1 MGNDQSRPD
10 GRDHL
15 QVVTLPNDIPEE
27 GHAPVAA
34 PATAPAATE
43 PGAANS
49 GNGSLDQLP
58 SVQPKTENAANSAIV
73 RDLGDYRLEKQ
84 VLGEGAFGKVRLATS
99 TRTSHRVAVKVIKR
113 KKLNERAEVL
123 LQRERKH
130 HEKVRIPAVANASS
144 LAPTRHSQLLPG
156 ALRRSRAPHCAR
168 SASRPSAQLRHR
180 NIVRLH
186 TFIMT
191 PNKYYLVM
199 EYCEGGDML
208 QFINSTTML
217 SDELAR
223 TLFRGLIDGIHFCH
237 VLGIHHRDL
246 KLENLMLTSR
256 DEKTMA
262 IKIADFGLSD
272 LQTLPSSLSSTFC
285 GSPLYAAPELMT
297 AGAAP
302 DGYDASKSDVWSCG
316 VICYALLTSALP
328 FDAEDISTLVRLIQR
343 GVPNSPVPESRGPLA
358 SQLVGRM
365 LTVDPKE
372 RPLAAEV
379 LQHAWVK
386 EGEPKSIKGSVTTG
400 ALPQVSGGGGSAAD
414 GGGGAPSEAPPI
426 PQRRRGATA
435 TTKFFRD
442 LKEEVLRE
450 DDEATA
456 GAPSQQPLQPPAEQ
470 PPPPPP
476 PQPPPQQ
483 QPPPAQPQPSGQATA
498 PTPPPPMPSNDASGG
513 GGTSTTPTAP
523 PTAPAAPPAQALPE
537 DQKRQP
543 EPGREKGKAMTKGEL
558 AAIKLAVANG
568 EVEDPPEPEPEPA
581 PEPEPEEPAVV
592 EPSEP
597 SRKGGAPMTK
607 DEWEAIKQERKAAK
621 EARERGGEVAG
632 EAAVGAEAQVVAG
645 AVAVAG
651 SAPLGDGAAP

>member
-130 HEKVRIPAVANASS
+130 HEK
-144 LAPTRHSQLLPG
+144 
-156 ALRRSRAPHCAR
+156 
-168 SASRPSAQLRHR
+168 LRHR

-343 GVPNSPVPESRGPLA
+343 GVPNSPVPF
-358 SQLVGRM
+358 
-365 LTVDPKE
+365 D
-372 RPLAAEV
+372 
-379 LQHAWVK
+379 
-386 EGEPKSIKGSVTTG
+386 
-400 ALPQVSGGGGSAAD
+400 AD
-414 GGGGAPSEAPPI
+414 I
-426 PQRRRGATA
+426 PR
-435 TTKFFRD
+435 
-442 LKEEVLRE
+442 
-450 DDEATA
+450 
-456 GAPSQQPLQPPAEQ
+456 
-470 PPPPPP
+470 
-476 PQPPPQQ
+476 
-483 QPPPAQPQPSGQATA
+483 
-498 PTPPPPMPSNDASGG
+498 
-513 GGTSTTPTAP
+513 
-523 PTAPAAPPAQALPE
+523 
-537 DQKRQP
+537 
-543 EPGREKGKAMTKGEL
+543 
-558 AAIKLAVANG
+558 
-568 EVEDPPEPEPEPA
+568 
-581 PEPEPEEPAVV
+581 
-592 EPSEP
+592 
-597 SRKGGAPMTK
+597 
-607 DEWEAIKQERKAAK
+607 
-621 EARERGGEVAG
+621 RERRER
-632 EAAVGAEAQVVAG
+632 ERAET
-645 AVAVAG
+645 
-651 SAPLGDGAAP
+651 SRRAPLGRDDAQQRPHPQPHRRGWPRRVGPARGSACCDDAFFEAGSRTRTSVTLCAARQHAAGSGCRGAVS